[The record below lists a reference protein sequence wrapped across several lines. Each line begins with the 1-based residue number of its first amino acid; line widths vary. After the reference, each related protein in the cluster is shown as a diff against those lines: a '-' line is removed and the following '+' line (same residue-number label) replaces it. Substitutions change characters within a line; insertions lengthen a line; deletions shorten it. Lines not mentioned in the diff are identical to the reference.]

1 MVTEVRLPVP
11 QGTVYPLYFL
21 VKTSYSNSMK
31 NETTS
36 NQARAIACVN
46 AIKAYREGF
55 AEVAETYAPGFA
67 QFFFSLDSAGRSEM
81 MDNLLSALAV

>member
-1 MVTEVRLPVP
+1 
-11 QGTVYPLYFL
+11 
-21 VKTSYSNSMK
+21 MK
-31 NETTS
+31 NETAT

-55 AEVAETYAPGFA
+55 VEIAETCAPGFA

-81 MDNLLSALAV
+81 MDNLLDALAA